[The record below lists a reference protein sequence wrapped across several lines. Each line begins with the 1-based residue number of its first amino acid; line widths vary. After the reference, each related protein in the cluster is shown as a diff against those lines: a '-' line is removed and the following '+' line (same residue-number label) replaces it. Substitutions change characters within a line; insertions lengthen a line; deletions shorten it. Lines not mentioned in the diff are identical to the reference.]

1 MNIDEKKVKLF
12 RKLARKS
19 PSAIKEIRRMWLENE
34 LDCINIED
42 YYGSEKEYFYRKKA
56 KKMSIGALL
65 TYWVDIYDADASV
78 LPKKIVKTLT
88 ESEREL
94 LEIINERFI

>member
-1 MNIDEKKVKLF
+1 MNYNIDKKRVKLF

-42 YYGSEKEYFYRKKA
+42 YYGSEKEYFYRKEA

-65 TYWVDIYDADASV
+65 TYWVDIYDADAYV
-78 LPKKIVKTLT
+78 LPKRVINSLTDNEKITLD
-88 ESEREL
+88 
-94 LEIINERFI
+94 ID